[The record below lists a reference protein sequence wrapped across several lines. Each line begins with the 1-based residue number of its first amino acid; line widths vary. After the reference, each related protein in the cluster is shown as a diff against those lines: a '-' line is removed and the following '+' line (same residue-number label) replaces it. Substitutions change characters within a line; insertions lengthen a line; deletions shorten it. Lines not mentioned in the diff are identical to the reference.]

1 MAADHQPPV
10 VAQTKDVT
18 KMAADFLIPLGGQL
32 TLGSTLGWCAGMAL
46 RTFGR
51 VAAVGVGG
59 TFCIVQALAY
69 KGFIEV
75 DWRKVEKQYLRLMD
89 KDQDGAIGVHDVT
102 HVWNRAQDV
111 LAFNLPAGAGFTAGL
126 VYGLGGTAGV
136 SWKAA
141 LLTGVGGRLLVARG
155 AVGGLGAFGS
165 PAAVVSLQEYIDDE
179 AESNVVIR
187 TVRPGYCMPHIL
199 GESEERCVWS
209 SDVFSTAR
217 YRAIAAR

>member
-1 MAADHQPPV
+1 MCLLSTFQQVFLVVPSLPPRCHS
-10 VAQTKDVT
+10 TR
-18 KMAADFLIPLGGQL
+18 IP
-32 TLGSTLGWCAGMAL
+32 
-46 RTFGR
+46 
-51 VAAVGVGG
+51 
-59 TFCIVQALAY
+59 
-69 KGFIEV
+69 
-75 DWRKVEKQYLRLMD
+75 
-89 KDQDGAIGVHDVT
+89 
-102 HVWNRAQDV
+102 
-111 LAFNLPAGAGFTAGL
+111 GAGFTAGL